1 MVNLV
6 PGDHVTEVMNLL
18 TTYQRTSMNET
29 KNSDHRR
36 LKRLRLLLIIWIVS
50 LVATVIWY
58 TLSA

>member
-1 MVNLV
+1 MVNLILV
-6 PGDHVTEVMNLL
+6 YHVTEVMNLL
-18 TTYQRTSMNET
+18 STYHETSMNET

-36 LKRLRLLLIIWIVS
+36 LKRLRLLLILWIVS